1 LPACAVRTHH
11 NEDKPVTQIAP
22 SILAADFARLG
33 EEIARVEAAG
43 ADLIHVDVMDGH
55 FVPNL
60 TIGPPV
66 IKALDAVTNL
76 PLDVHLMVQEPDELL
91 PAFIEAGSDNLTVHV
106 EACRHL
112 HRTIQMIKDAGRHA
126 SVVLNP
132 ATPLY
137 ALEEILPELHMVLL
151 MSVNPGF
158 GGQRFI
164 PSTLD
169 KIRTLK
175 QQITERG
182 LNVAIEVDG
191 GVNASNAR
199 AICDAGAS
207 VLVAGTAIFGQSDYA
222 EAIRALRG

>member
-1 LPACAVRTHH
+1 MI
-11 NEDKPVTQIAP
+11 QIAP
-22 SILAADFARLG
+22 SILAADFTRLG
-33 EEIARVEAAG
+33 EEVAQVEAAG
-43 ADLIHVDVMDGH
+43 ADLLHVDVMDGH

-66 IKALDAVTNL
+66 IKALDAVTRL
-76 PLDVHLMVQEPDELL
+76 PLDVHLMVQEPDALL

-112 HRTIQMIKDAGRHA
+112 HRTIQTIKEAGVRA

-169 KIRTLK
+169 KIRALK
-175 QQITERG
+175 QQITARG
-182 LNVAIEVDG
+182 LQVAIEVDG
-191 GVNASNAR
+191 GVNPSNAR
-199 AICDAGAS
+199 AIREAGAD
-207 VLVAGTAIFGQSDYA
+207 VLVAGTAIFGQPDYGA
-222 EAIRALRG
+222 AIRALRA

>member
-1 LPACAVRTHH
+1 
-11 NEDKPVTQIAP
+11 VTQIAP

-33 EEIARVEAAG
+33 DEIARVEAGG
-43 ADLIHVDVMDGH
+43 ADLLHVDVMDGH

-66 IKALDAVTNL
+66 IKALDAVTRL
-76 PLDVHLMVQEPDELL
+76 PLDVHLMVQEPDALL
-91 PAFIEAGSDNLTVHV
+91 SAFIDAGSDNLTVHV

-112 HRTIQMIKDAGRHA
+112 HRTIQAIKDAGVRA

-132 ATPLY
+132 ATPLHV
-137 ALEEILPELHMVLL
+137 LEEILPELHMVLL

-164 PSTLD
+164 PSTLA
-169 KIRTLK
+169 KIRALK
-175 QQITERG
+175 QQITARG
-182 LNVAIEVDG
+182 LQVAIEVDG

-199 AICDAGAS
+199 AIRDAGAD
-207 VLVAGTAIFGQSDYA
+207 VLVAGTAIFGQPDYG
-222 EAIRALRG
+222 EAIRALRA